1 MDEAEEQRKT
11 QQHMDGEEDQTLLK
25 YIIKTQQCMLRL
37 NPATHASRSKLP
49 RVCVLICVWRNM
61 YFFYF
66 GFAFLRN
73 GFGC

>member
-11 QQHMDGEEDQTLLK
+11 QQRMDGEEDQTLLK
-25 YIIKTQQCMLRL
+25 YIIKTQQCMLHL
-37 NPATHASRSKLP
+37 NPATHAPRSKLP
-49 RVCVLICVWRNM
+49 WGCVLICVWRNG